1 MTDLRDPVEISVTLP
16 VEVVRAALGKDL
28 YKFFMDE
35 ITRRDQRIAGL
46 ESSAAAIQRLRDGY
60 DRPDA
65 NESNRRLANYIDD
78 KSKEPDDGNAD

>member
-1 MTDLRDPVEISVTLP
+1 MTDLRDPVEITVTLP
-16 VEVVRAALGKDL
+16 VDVVKAALGKDL

-35 ITRRDQRIAGL
+35 ITRRDQRIADL

>member
-35 ITRRDQRIAGL
+35 ITRRDQRIADL